1 MAKTQRRN
9 RKGTAPRKAT
19 AAVKRRARAAGT
31 RPAAKSRATARKA
44 AKARP
49 TAKKA
54 KKPARSVAKG
64 RPAPRAVKKA
74 VGRKVTTARRVAR
87 KTTTKVARKA
97 SPAVR
102 RTARVAAPIA
112 RKSAPAAKKAAAA
125 APRKA
130 APRKA
135 APKKVAAAPK
145 TMVVAKA
152 APVAKQPRAAVA
164 AKPVRKAPALD
175 RERRTVGEPEMVPMP
190 PSSLVPGHAS
200 AARSGADELRMK
212 MATHTGAGPVL
223 TAGDVDADWGAA
235 EAVGDEA
242 PGGDNPTPDQDVVD
256 EIGRALGVEY
266 DDDEELQGGDEIAGR
281 DRDRWELD
289 PASSDDFDER

>member
-9 RKGTAPRKAT
+9 RKGAAPRKTT
-19 AAVKRRARAAGT
+19 AAVKRRARAAGA
-31 RPAAKSRATARKA
+31 RPAAKLRATARKA
-44 AKARP
+44 VKTRPAAKKALKPVRRAAAKARP
-49 TAKKA
+49 AAPAAKKTV
-54 KKPARSVAKG
+54 ARKATAARRLPG
-64 RPAPRAVKKA
+64 RAVKKA
-74 VGRKVTTARRVAR
+74 VKKAAKKVATPA
-87 KTTTKVARKA
+87 ARKA
-97 SPAVR
+97 AAPKKGAVAVKTPAVVKK
-102 RTARVAAPIA
+102 TPVAM
-112 RKSAPAAKKAAAA
+112 KKA
-125 APRKA
+125 
-130 APRKA
+130 A
-135 APKKVAAAPK
+135 APKKVAAP
-145 TMVVAKA
+145 
-152 APVAKQPRAAVA
+152 PVAKPA
-164 AKPVRKAPALD
+164 RKAPALD

-190 PSSLVPGHAS
+190 PSSLVPGNAS